1 MQKNRYHWILSDVKS
16 YHHWILSDVN
26 IIRCRKTADCL
37 NFHQMLAIIRY
48 YQVPKTAII
57 EFIRYLSEFCLM
69 LYHQMQKNSY
79 QWILSEYH
87 QMKNRLTEFYLML
100 ISSDAEKQLKFC
112 LWSYHHQNFVSDVNI
127 IRCQKTGIIE
137 FCLMLISSDAVK
149 RDTMEISLMLI
160 SSDAA
165 NRCHWI
171 LSDVNVVRCRKAAIN
186 ECHEMLTSSDAEK
199 SCHEILTAFTDTGQ
213 QLSINIL
220 WC

>member
-1 MQKNRYHWILSDVKS
+1 MQKNS
-16 YHHWILSDVN
+16 YQSILSDVN
-26 IIRCRKTADCL
+26 IIRCRKTD
-37 NFHQMLAIIRY
+37 I
-48 YQVPKTAII
+48 T
-57 EFIRYLSEFCLM
+57 EFC
-69 LYHQMQKNSY
+69 
-79 QWILSEYH
+79 
-87 QMKNRLTEFYLML
+87 LML
-100 ISSDAEKQLKFC
+100 ISSDAEKTTTIELYLLKFC
-112 LWSYHHQNFVSDVNI
+112 LMVISSGAEKPEFLNFLWCLYKQMQKNRYHPILSDVNI

-199 SCHEILTAFTDTGQ
+199 SCHEILTACTDTRQ
-213 QLSINIL
+213 QLSMNIL